1 MTTRAKAI
9 LHLKFASEKQL
20 DTVFSTLT
28 PEAKAPPT
36 RRASIKLK
44 KEDVFLTLLVNA
56 EDTVALRAT
65 INAYLR
71 WIEST
76 IKIMELVEQT

>member
-1 MTTRAKAI
+1 MPTSAKAI
-9 LHLKFASEKQL
+9 VNLKFASEKQL
-20 DTVFSTLT
+20 DTVFSALT

-36 RRASIKLK
+36 RRASIILK